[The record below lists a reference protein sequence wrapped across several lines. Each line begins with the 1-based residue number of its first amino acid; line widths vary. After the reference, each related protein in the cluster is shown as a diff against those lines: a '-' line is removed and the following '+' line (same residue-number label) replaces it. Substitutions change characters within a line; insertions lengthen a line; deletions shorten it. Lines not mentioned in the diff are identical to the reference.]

1 MCNSECNSEC
11 NNEHNSEHDSECSR
25 VVNDEIRPVAMK
37 WSMVDVVQT
46 GCNVPRQQKSWMCAK
61 PQMMMYELG

>member
-11 NNEHNSEHDSECSR
+11 NDEHNSEHDSERSR

-46 GCNVPRQQKSWMCAK
+46 GCNVPRCKGLDEMF
-61 PQMMMYELG
+61 PGDDDV